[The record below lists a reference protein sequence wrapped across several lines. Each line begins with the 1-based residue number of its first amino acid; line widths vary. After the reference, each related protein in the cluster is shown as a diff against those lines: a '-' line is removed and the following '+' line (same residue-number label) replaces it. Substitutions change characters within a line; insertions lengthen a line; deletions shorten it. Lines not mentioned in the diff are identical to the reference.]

1 MSGSTSNINVRFA
14 TLSVV
19 VVGIVAVL
27 CGLLGAQLV
36 RSGEYGA
43 AGMSADGLVAA
54 PIRSLL
60 ESETTGSDTLSGATR
75 LRLVALTQPLLT
87 ADLRAIRISKLDG
100 TSLYAAGEEAP
111 DGRVG
116 AGSGVSTS
124 HERATD
130 GGSRL
135 VTSSS
140 DAAYTIQIVQ
150 DSGAIDS
157 RVVRDQRIVM
167 VIVVV
172 AALLLIGALQA
183 GFWITARDLS
193 ADHRRL
199 TRARS
204 AGEDLR
210 SSLDLHDV
218 IAQLARDAT
227 VLGAGH
233 FGIVALYDEET
244 RDLVLRATYEQATDA
259 LEHYQRAVE
268 EWFLRRS
275 IITNATIVSAQ
286 SASAY
291 KQFFR
296 PELELEGQVDVMC
309 VPLTQHDRVVGVVAV
324 IRLPVGRRGGF
335 ASVEVQ
341 QVADLA
347 SQGAMA
353 IQQALLFSKVRAYAT
368 EVELSYDST
377 LKALMAALDAK
388 DDVTEGHCER
398 VAKLTVQLARQ
409 IGLPEASLLDIERGA
424 LLHDVGKIG
433 VPDAVLKKPAALNDL
448 EWEAMRRHPLLA
460 GVMISKIGFLEGATP
475 ILLYHHE
482 RYDGTGYPFR
492 LADDKIP
499 IEARMFSIID
509 AYDAMTSDRPYRD
522 AMSHEDAMTEIERN
536 SGSQFDPA
544 MVESFERMMLLRPE
558 LRMRSSTRRIIT
570 SGDGADGEETDA
582 DHAA

>member
-1 MSGSTSNINVRFA
+1 MGGSTSNINVRFA

-19 VVGIVAVL
+19 VVGIVAVFG
-27 CGLLGAQLV
+27 GLLGAQLV
-36 RSGEYGA
+36 RSAEYGA
-43 AGMSADGLVAA
+43 AGHSAAALVAA
-54 PIRSLL
+54 PVGSLL
-60 ESETTGSDTLSGATR
+60 ASESASSDTLSDAMR
-75 LRLVALTQPLLT
+75 LRLAALTLPLLT
-87 ADLRAIRISKLDG
+87 SDLRAIRVSTNEG
-100 TSLYAAGEEAP
+100 TLLYTSGEPAP
-111 DGRVG
+111 DHRAG
-116 AGSGVSTS
+116 ANGGLSTA

-130 GGSRL
+130 GGLRF
-135 VTSSS
+135 VTSTR
-140 DAAYTIQIVQ
+140 DKAYTIQ
-150 DSGAIDS
+150 
-157 RVVRDQRIVM
+157 VVRNADVVDARVTHDERA
-167 VIVVV
+167 VLLLTVV
-172 AALLLIGALQA
+172 AALLLIGALQG

-199 TRARS
+199 TRSRS
-204 AGEDLR
+204 AGEGLR

-218 IAQLARDAT
+218 IAQLVRDAT
-227 VLGAGH
+227 SLGAGH
-233 FGIVALYDEET
+233 YGIVALYEEET
-244 RDLVLRATYEQATDA
+244 GDLVLRATYEQATDGV
-259 LEHYQRAVE
+259 EQHHRSVE

-291 KQFFR
+291 KQFFS
-296 PELELEGQVDVMC
+296 PELELDGQVDVMC
-309 VPLTQHDRVVGVVAV
+309 VPLTLHDRVVGVVAV
-324 IRLPVGRRGGF
+324 VREPGARRGGF
-335 ASVEVQ
+335 APVEVQ

-353 IQQALLFSKVRAYAT
+353 IQQALLFSKVRKYAT

-433 VPDAVLKKPAALNDL
+433 VPDAVLKKPDALNDL

-492 LADDKIP
+492 LAEDAIP
-499 IEARMFSIID
+499 VEARMFSIID

-522 AMSHEDAMTEIERN
+522 AMSHEEAMAQIEEG

-544 MVESFERMMLLRPE
+544 MVESFGRMMLLRPD
-558 LRMRSSTRRIIT
+558 LRMRSGTRRTLNSDDARAAEI
-570 SGDGADGEETDA
+570 DA